1 MNRQFF
7 FILFNANG
15 SLLKKVGL
23 TKKRLL
29 ILSIFF
35 IFCFAGSI
43 YVVYDYIQTKQKVT
57 LLQELENR
65 VLMQTDKLLCQQQ
78 QIQNFLKEI
87 NKLKL
92 KLIDLSAFE
101 KKLRI
106 ISNIDNN
113 SDNQQSFLNVG
124 GPVSTDIDAANSLNL
139 SFNSIMSEMQDQIKC
154 LNSASEKQSQAFN
167 VLYKHCEEQRSLLA
181 STPSI
186 SPVLNKGWISS
197 RFGYRKSPFTNKRE
211 FHNGLDICAGKGEPI
226 VATADGV
233 IKFAGRKRLMGKTV
247 IINHG
252 HGMTTLYGHA
262 DTLLVKKGDA
272 VKRGDIIAKIGTT
285 GRTTGPHVHYTVL
298 LNGISVN
305 PVKYIF

>member
-1 MNRQFF
+1 MNRQLF
-7 FILFNANG
+7 FILFNENG
-15 SLLKKVGL
+15 SLLKKINL
-23 TKKRLL
+23 TKKRLFV
-29 ILSIFF
+29 LSVFF
-35 IFCFAGSI
+35 TICFAGLI
-43 YVVYDYIQTKQKVT
+43 YAAYDYVKTKQKVI

-65 VLMQTDKLLCQQQ
+65 VSIQTDKLHCQQQ
-78 QIQNFLKEI
+78 QIQNFFKEI
-87 NKLKL
+87 DKLKL
-92 KLIDLSAFE
+92 KLTDLSAFE

-113 SDNQQSFLNVG
+113 SDNQQSFINVG
-124 GPVSTDIDAANSLNL
+124 GPVLNDINTANSLNL
-139 SFNSIMSEMQDQIKC
+139 SFNSIISEIQDQVKC
-154 LNSASEKQSQAFN
+154 LYSASEKQLQAFN

-186 SPVLNKGWISS
+186 SPVLKEGWISS

-211 FHNGLDICAGKGEPI
+211 FHNGLDISAGKGEPI
-226 VATADGV
+226 VATASGI
-233 IKFAGRKRLMGKTV
+233 IKFAGRKGLMGKTV

-262 DTLLVKKGDA
+262 DTLLVQKGDV

-305 PVKYIF
+305 PEKYIF